1 MIKPEPPKPI
11 PLPVL
16 LVYGKPARGD
26 FPQAAWF
33 RAEDRA
39 SVLTG
44 AENLS
49 FAVLDIKT
57 ATEPS
62 LLEGVH
68 EGVHK
73 GSGRMVLGSVS
84 VEVYRRIEEHV
95 RKTTPAGTVQASG
108 GEKANGEGVK
118 EQNMN
123 LGAGAAVASAAAPS
137 PALANSAAVA
147 HAGKS
152 DPARAV
158 ALAPATSA
166 AEAPLAPWRNLRI
179 GSPVLAKFWET
190 NGEPNGW
197 WVALIT
203 DVRRRRRS
211 AQFGVSSLPFSPQS
225 VRENEMNDDETL
237 KQSGRRGFHAGK
249 LKRGRARAIRPASRQ
264 FCPSASEQSN
274 TRSSASHSPPFVG
287 ITSSMSRYCDP
298 NLTPTATT
306 CFLPAAM
313 SSNTSSS
320 RTVRPRARRRF
331 RPLALADK
339 PSGCAIWIKVSRSL
353 PMKSFYW
360 FGGTR
365 ALRCRPTR
373 PKTSRCGRR

>member
-44 AENLS
+44 AESLN

-68 EGVHK
+68 EGVLK

-95 RKTTPAGTVQASG
+95 RKTTPSGTVQASG
-108 GEKANGEGVK
+108 GEKASGEGAK

-123 LGAGAAVASAAAPS
+123 FTTAAAVASAAAPS
-137 PALANSAAVA
+137 PSPTAANSAAVA
-147 HAGKS
+147 PAGKS
-152 DPARAV
+152 DPAV
-158 ALAPATSA
+158 ALAPTSSPV
-166 AEAPLAPWRNLRI
+166 EAPLAPWRNLRI

-203 DVRRRRRS
+203 DVS
-211 AQFGVSSLPFSPQS
+211 ADGFVARWLDDPLKPGFRIDAKHVALLHPSYDTT
-225 VRENEMNDDETL
+225 REWE
-237 KQSGRRGFHAGK
+237 R
-249 LKRGRARAIRPASRQ
+249 KR
-264 FCPSASEQSN
+264 
-274 TRSSASHSPPFVG
+274 
-287 ITSSMSRYCDP
+287 
-298 NLTPTATT
+298 
-306 CFLPAAM
+306 
-313 SSNTSSS
+313 
-320 RTVRPRARRRF
+320 
-331 RPLALADK
+331 
-339 PSGCAIWIKVSRSL
+339 
-353 PMKSFYW
+353 
-360 FGGTR
+360 
-365 ALRCRPTR
+365 
-373 PKTSRCGRR
+373 